1 MKKAIWE
8 KIRLD
13 YELEGM
19 SLKSLSEKY
28 NIHRNSISAKK
39 KAEGWQ
45 KGKVKKEIALQVQE
59 EVATKFSKSVDEI
72 FLELDDIHDL
82 AQFGIKLRLSE
93 KLKKKTVRIDDEVF
107 KLPAESLENIE
118 KAVKALAL
126 IRSERVSMRNTLIYD
141 ELVKN
146 NLEIAKLKENIAA
159 RKAKM
164 KLERDKLALE
174 IKRAFPEEGG
184 EEEQVVIVD
193 DINYETVSEKEKEN
207 IEIEKTEEVK
217 IR

>member
-1 MKKAIWE
+1 MKKDIWE

-174 IKRAFPEEGG
+174 IKKAFPGEQDG

-193 DINYETVSEKEKEN
+193 DINYETVSETETEN
-207 IEIEKTEEVK
+207 IEIEKSEEVK
-217 IR
+217 N

>member
-1 MKKAIWE
+1 MKKDIWE

-28 NIHRNSISAKK
+28 NVHRNTISTKK
-39 KAEGWQ
+39 KVEGWQ

-72 FLELDDIHDL
+72 FMELDDIHDL
-82 AQFGIKLRLSE
+82 AQFSIKLRLSE
-93 KLKKKTVRIDDEVF
+93 KLKKKTVRINSEVF

-126 IRSERVSMRNTLIYD
+126 IRSERISMRNTLIYE

-146 NLEIAKLKENIAA
+146 NLEVAKLKENIAA
-159 RKAKM
+159 RKAKLRLEKE
-164 KLERDKLALE
+164 KLDLE
-174 IKRAFPEEGG
+174 KQKAGLGNG
-184 EEEQVVIVD
+184 EEIETVTVVD
-193 DINYETVSEKEKEN
+193 DIH
-207 IEIEKTEEVK
+207 
-217 IR
+217 

>member
-1 MKKAIWE
+1 MKKGIWE

-28 NIHRNSISAKK
+28 NVHRNTISTRKK
-39 KAEGWQ
+39 TEGWK

-59 EVATKFSKSVDEI
+59 EVATKFSKTVDEI
-72 FLELDDIHDL
+72 FMELDDIHDL

-93 KLKKKTVRIDDEVF
+93 KLKKKTVRINGEVF

-126 IRSERVSMRNTLIYD
+126 IRSERISMRNTLIYE

-146 NLEIAKLKENIAA
+146 NLEVAKLKENIAA
-159 RKAKM
+159 RKAKLRLEKE
-164 KLERDKLALE
+164 KLDLE
-174 IKRAFPEEGG
+174 KQKAGLGNDEEI
-184 EEEQVVIVD
+184 ETVTVVD
-193 DINYETVSEKEKEN
+193 DIH
-207 IEIEKTEEVK
+207 
-217 IR
+217 

>member
-1 MKKAIWE
+1 MKKDIWE

-82 AQFGIKLRLSE
+82 AQMGIKLRLSE
-93 KLKKKTVRIDDEVF
+93 KLKKKTVRIGDEVF

-174 IKRAFPEEGG
+174 IKKAFPGEEGG

-193 DINYETVSEKEKEN
+193 DINYETVSETEKEN

-217 IR
+217 N